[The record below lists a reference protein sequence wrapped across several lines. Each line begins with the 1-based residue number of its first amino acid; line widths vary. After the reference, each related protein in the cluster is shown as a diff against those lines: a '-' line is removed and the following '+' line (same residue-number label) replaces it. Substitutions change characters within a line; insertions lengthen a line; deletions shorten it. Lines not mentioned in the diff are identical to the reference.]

1 MFAAVLLA
9 LTAVAVTP
17 AGVQAAESGVP
28 MPKPAKAFKGDQCV
42 EPVEVMRREHMVY
55 LKHQRDETLRE
66 GIRGQKYSLNE
77 CIACHATTDPK
88 IADGKVRTLKPFCA
102 ECHKYAAV
110 SIDCFA
116 CHTGKAEPDKTG
128 ALIPGAKK
136 TASEDLI
143 RMVRV
148 HAELPDSGETGQ

>member
-1 MFAAVLLA
+1 MFAALLLA
-9 LTAVAVTP
+9 LTAVAAAP

-28 MPKPAKAFKGDQCV
+28 LPKPAKAFKGDKCV
-42 EPVEVMRREHMVY
+42 EPVEVMRREHMVF
-55 LKHQRDETLRE
+55 LQHQRDETLRD

-88 IADGKVRTLKPFCA
+88 IADGKIRTLKPFCA

-128 ALIPGAKK
+128 ALLPDGK
-136 TASEDLI
+136 TDDLT
-143 RMVRV
+143 RMVRA
-148 HAELPDSGETGQ
+148 HAELPDDGAGQ